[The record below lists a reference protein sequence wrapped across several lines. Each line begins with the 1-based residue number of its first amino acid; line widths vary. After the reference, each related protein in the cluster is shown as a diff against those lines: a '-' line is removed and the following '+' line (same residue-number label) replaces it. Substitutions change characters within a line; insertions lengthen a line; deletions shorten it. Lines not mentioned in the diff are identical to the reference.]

1 MDIFPLK
8 LLPPTKR
15 KEVVKSPVRQDAI
28 VERAIVNKSI
38 ETNEQIGSKDTDH
51 SKRSFLKIAGIAGVG
66 LVASTMLPKSA
77 EAYVLGSTPSS
88 SVVGVKNDANARINP
103 ATEETVAA
111 LLTGQSV
118 EKLSLSLSA
127 SGNVLVPGSGNKIR
141 VYASRFSLT
150 ADATSVSFRFTA
162 GGTDHEKYVTPKTGG
177 LYGAN
182 NHPNYV
188 EGGVD
193 EVLYCVISGTTTVQI
208 NIDYLEV

>member
-15 KEVVKSPVRQDAI
+15 KEVVKSPVKQDAI
-28 VERAIVNKSI
+28 VERITVNESI
-38 ETNEQIGSKDTDH
+38 QANEETQSKDTDH
-51 SKRSFLKIAGIAGVG
+51 GKRSFLKIAGIAGVG

-88 SVVGVKNDANARINP
+88 SVVGVKDDSNTRINP
-103 ATEETVAA
+103 ATEETVAS

-150 ADATSVSFRFTA
+150 ADATSVSFRFTS

-193 EVLYCVISGTTTVQI
+193 EALYCVIAGTTTVQI
-208 NIDYLEV
+208 NIDYLEI